1 MTAPSLPPARPF
13 VPPARVVFNADDRRR
28 VLELVDS
35 ALASGTLTLGPLTSQ
50 FEDAFAAAHG
60 GGYAVGTN
68 SGTSALEIILRCVG
82 VEDSE
87 VVVPANTFYATAAA
101 VLHAGGRPRFADIDP
116 ATLALSA
123 STVEAAL
130 RPGVSAVLHVHIG
143 GAISPEIEKIRGLC
157 EERGVALIEDAAHA
171 HGSRLEGKAAGSWSR
186 AAAFS
191 FYPTK
196 VVASAEGGLILTSD
210 QALRDEARIYRDQG
224 KASFLEGGH
233 VRLGSA
239 WRMSELQAAV
249 AMVHLSRLQDFL
261 SVRRT
266 VASRYD
272 EGLKDCRGLTPLV
285 PSPGSDSN
293 YYKYIAVLDEGVDRD
308 EFKSRIRE
316 DFSVGMSGEVYA
328 TPLHLEPVFKGFAD
342 EPLPVAEDLC
352 ARHVC
357 LPVHSDMTS
366 AEVDQVIEGVR
377 STIEELNS

>member
-1 MTAPSLPPARPF
+1 MTAPPSPVHRPF
-13 VPPARVVFNADDRRR
+13 VPPARVVFDADDRRQ
-28 VLELVDS
+28 VLDYVDS
-35 ALASGTLTLGPLTSQ
+35 VLTSGALTLGPLTAE
-50 FEDAFAAAHG
+50 FENAFAAAHG
-60 GGYAVGTN
+60 GGHAVGTN

-82 VEDSE
+82 VEGSE
-87 VVVPANTFYATAAA
+87 VVVPANTFYASAAA
-101 VLHAGGRPRFADIDP
+101 VLHAGARPRFADIDP
-116 ATLALSA
+116 STLALSA

-130 RPGVSAVLHVHIG
+130 RPGVSAVMHVHIG
-143 GAISPEIEKIRGLC
+143 GAISPEIEKIRSLC
-157 EERGVALIEDAAHA
+157 DERGVVLIEDAAHA
-171 HGSRLEGKAAGSWSR
+171 HGSRLAGRAAGRWSR

-210 QALRDEARIYRDQG
+210 ESLRDEARIYRDQG

-239 WRMSELQAAV
+239 WRMSDLQAAV
-249 AMVHLSRLQDFL
+249 AMVHLSRLEDFL

-272 EGLKDCRGLTPLV
+272 EGLRDCPGITPLATAR
-285 PSPGSDSN
+285 GSDSN
-293 YYKYIAVLDEGVDRD
+293 YYKYVAVLASGVDRQ
-308 EFKSRIRE
+308 EFKSAMRE
-316 DFSVGMSGEVYA
+316 EFSVGMSGEVYA
-328 TPLHLEPVFKGFAD
+328 TPLHLEPVFKGLAD
-342 EPLPVAEDLC
+342 APLPVAEDLC

-377 STIEELNS
+377 STLEKLAR